1 MNRKIVQKVD
11 DVALAMEKKYGYNS
25 RMLDLVPKD
34 LEVKFT
40 KALQQFNEAIGRND
54 ATAMDRYGEALIRG
68 YQALDKIAEKSV
80 HSVWKV
86 RHTSGTLVTVY
97 QGAIPRT
104 PSDGS
109 ICMSIEEIL
118 KFVPASI
125 VKVKEHFPKSKVLKT
140 KDEVPF

>member
-1 MNRKIVQKVD
+1 MNRKIIQKVD
-11 DVALAMEKKYGYNS
+11 AVAIAMEKKYGYNS
-25 RMLDLVPKD
+25 RMLDLVPKE

-40 KALQQFNEAIGRND
+40 KALQQFNQAIERDD
-54 ATAMDRYGEALIRG
+54 AASMDRYGEALIRG
-68 YQALDKIAEKSV
+68 YQALDKIAAKSV

-97 QGAIPRT
+97 KGASPKT

-125 VKVKEHFPKSKVLKT
+125 VKVKEQFPKSKVVKT
-140 KDEVPF
+140 KDEGPF

>member
-1 MNRKIVQKVD
+1 MNRSIVQKVD
-11 DVALAMEKKYGYNS
+11 AVAMAMEKKYGYNS
-25 RMLDLVPKD
+25 RMLDLVPKT
-34 LEVKFT
+34 LEEKFK
-40 KALQQFNEAIGRND
+40 KAQDQFDQAIAKND
-54 ATAMDRYGEALIRG
+54 DKAMDKYGEALIRG

-97 QGAIPRT
+97 QGAIPRK

-140 KDEVPF
+140 KEEVPF